1 MTGTKKIL
9 LLITKS
15 NQGGAQRYV
24 LQLASLLIARNYDV
38 VVGYGGDGTMALELK
53 KRGIRTIS
61 IGALCRDVAILK
73 DFEVYRQLLAIVK
86 SEQPDIVHLNSAK
99 IGFIGALA
107 CFSANRFFARTSKV
121 KVVFTAHGWAFNDR
135 KLLRSKILF
144 VGLQVITAWL
154 VHKVIAVSQTTA
166 EDLTKYK
173 VIPKSR
179 LTVIYNGIGKIELL
193 KQSTARNILL
203 EREQR
208 KIWIGTVAELHPNKG
223 IIPAICALK
232 EYLLED
238 EEKIYLII
246 GTGEQQPKIEKYIEC
261 NDLQNK
267 VILVGEIQY
276 ARKFLKAFD
285 VLLIP
290 SLTEACPYVLL
301 EAGKAELPVVAREVG
316 GIPELIQSECN
327 GLLFREDSEIVSKV
341 RTTLSEHQ
349 ISERYAMYWKKR
361 VEEEFNEIVMIEK
374 TTKVYQECCTGKYHN

>member
-1 MTGTKKIL
+1 
-9 LLITKS
+9 
-15 NQGGAQRYV
+15 
-24 LQLASLLIARNYDV
+24 
-38 VVGYGGDGTMALELK
+38 
-53 KRGIRTIS
+53 
-61 IGALCRDVAILK
+61 
-73 DFEVYRQLLAIVK
+73 
-86 SEQPDIVHLNSAK
+86 
-99 IGFIGALA
+99 
-107 CFSANRFFARTSKV
+107 
-121 KVVFTAHGWAFNDR
+121 
-135 KLLRSKILF
+135 
-144 VGLQVITAWL
+144 
-154 VHKVIAVSQTTA
+154 
-166 EDLTKYK
+166 
-173 VIPKSR
+173 
-179 LTVIYNGIGKIELL
+179 NGIGKIEFV
-193 KQSTARNILL
+193 KQSIARNILL

-238 EEKIYLII
+238 EERIYLII

-261 NDLQNK
+261 NHLQNK

-276 ARKFLKAFD
+276 ARKYLKAFD

-301 EAGKAELPVVAREVG
+301 EAGKAGLPVVAREVG

-327 GLLFREDSEIVSKV
+327 GRLFREDSEIVSKV

-374 TTKVYQECCTGKYHN
+374 TTKVYQECCTGKYHH